1 VLPEMPDL
9 PDPNVKTPQKPAVAA
24 RQPASKLPHVAATP
38 TAQRSKSSQS
48 LIPPKASQT
57 PTNRTPIK
65 PAGQEMHPAH
75 HHASTAKVL
84 DEARWLGFQ
93 ALGAHTAPP
102 KSVAA
107 NQGTPSKTPVPASVA
122 KAALIESSPGFRFH
136 FKSPFSKGPKEDDA
150 CLSPSTRNL
159 LKDVKGGETPNGSRA
174 LFGATHFS
182 SKADVSPERR
192 KVEPKGKMARFSDV
206 HMQQFK
212 KMDSIANHASAFRAD
227 PSRFKPVVAQT
238 PKRSPSKPD
247 LAKPETSKLKRIQS
261 KMDMTESGSS
271 IPPTPLKR
279 TQSKMDLTGSSLTQ
293 SQSTVRLVPPT
304 RDERPVSRD
313 GAAGASNLAAKRIKR
328 TEADDASTTRP
339 MSRDA
344 MAGRAAPAAPTPA
357 RKITSQ
363 TALPRLASRLMTP
376 TKSSVARSQSVR
388 TLKTTSMIPSL
399 AKSPSTNNLFSRTT
413 VARTMRDGA
422 RESMRKVCYFY
433 LFLVSVTNMISLG

>member
-1 VLPEMPDL
+1 
-9 PDPNVKTPQKPAVAA
+9 
-24 RQPASKLPHVAATP
+24 
-38 TAQRSKSSQS
+38 
-48 LIPPKASQT
+48 
-57 PTNRTPIK
+57 
-65 PAGQEMHPAH
+65 
-75 HHASTAKVL
+75 
-84 DEARWLGFQ
+84 
-93 ALGAHTAPP
+93 
-102 KSVAA
+102 
-107 NQGTPSKTPVPASVA
+107 
-122 KAALIESSPGFRFH
+122 
-136 FKSPFSKGPKEDDA
+136 
-150 CLSPSTRNL
+150 
-159 LKDVKGGETPNGSRA
+159 
-174 LFGATHFS
+174 
-182 SKADVSPERR
+182 
-192 KVEPKGKMARFSDV
+192 
-206 HMQQFK
+206 
-212 KMDSIANHASAFRAD
+212 
-227 PSRFKPVVAQT
+227 
-238 PKRSPSKPD
+238 
-247 LAKPETSKLKRIQS
+247 
-261 KMDMTESGSS
+261 MDMTESGSS

-433 LFLVSVTNMISLG
+433 LFLVSVTNMISLGQRKLAARAFHPSHPEPQVLERPCPSCCWNPYVSSPTSKL